1 MRLAAG
7 FNAPPTQRNASSSRP
22 ACNPQLEKRCCE
34 KKSSEMRSESG
45 RGMAVRYRSRIAL
58 GLTGPIERETPFG
71 QPAITNFES
80 IYPIVIASPFAYI
93 F

>member
-1 MRLAAG
+1 
-7 FNAPPTQRNASSSRP
+7 
-22 ACNPQLEKRCCE
+22 
-34 KKSSEMRSESG
+34 MRSESG

-71 QPAITNFES
+71 QPAIVNFES
-80 IYPIVIASPFAYI
+80 IYPIVIVSPFAYI

>member
-1 MRLAAG
+1 MQSLIRKEML
-7 FNAPPTQRNASSSRP
+7 Q
-22 ACNPQLEKRCCE
+22 

-71 QPAITNFES
+71 QPAISNFES